1 MGISGIRLIKKGT
14 DTILRINP
22 KDKYTVSESSE
33 FLLGKV
39 SKLWAVTSSEGEKSV
54 KSLKERAKERLAHRE
69 VPLSE
74 NVFIY

>member
-33 FLLGKV
+33 FMLGKLAN
-39 SKLWAVTSSEGEKSV
+39 LWAVNSSEGEKCG
-54 KSLKERAKERLAHRE
+54 KLLK
-69 VPLSE
+69 
-74 NVFIY
+74 